1 MIIKL
6 TLGGLVILLIT
17 VIATSYYVN
26 KEGFD
31 NITSQT
37 LNSCTGQ
44 CKESLVATNNVCKV
58 ITQTDGNLVI
68 YDSTNKPVWA
78 SNTSGKGVG
87 PYKSVMQSD
96 GNYVLYDSTGKP
108 LWASNTYQKGV
119 GPYRLVMQDDCNLV
133 IYDKNNTPTWSSRAN
148 PAPNV
153 SYNPAPAPVANAATP
168 TAPASASPVIAS
180 QVAPPPIAPSNTP
193 KPLLAAVIPQQLAG
207 GSTPQRTEVTPE
219 VSLSSSGY
227 DAMVLQQKMDLLK
240 DIQKVVR
247 NELVANRATD
257 PVAMVGSVNKVTDST
272 AQGKEYEESCYK
284 DTEYK
289 CPKNPDGTCPPIPD
303 MSKYIKKDEIPCW
316 GCAIDY

>member
-6 TLGGLVILLIT
+6 TLGGLVILLIA

-37 LNSCTGQ
+37 LETPANISLAKLQQLFNNAGCTRTLVEGDQTKWWRSRPTVNDIIADMKEYGRLTNSCTGSDSQ
-44 CKESLVATNNVCKV
+44 HNFCNPDKCK
-58 ITQTDGNLVI
+58 
-68 YDSTNKPVWA
+68 KPVVTA
-78 SNTSGKGVG
+78 TPVMSGAVT
-87 PYKSVMQSD
+87 
-96 GNYVLYDSTGKP
+96 TG
-108 LWASNTYQKGV
+108 QV
-119 GPYRLVMQDDCNLV
+119 
-133 IYDKNNTPTWSSRAN
+133 NTPT
-148 PAPNV
+148 
-153 SYNPAPAPVANAATP
+153 
-168 TAPASASPVIAS
+168 
-180 QVAPPPIAPSNTP
+180 
-193 KPLLAAVIPQQLAG
+193 PLLAAVIPQQLAS
-207 GSTPQRTEVTPE
+207 GSTPQRTEVVPE
-219 VSLSSSGY
+219 VSLSTAGY

>member
-6 TLGGLVILLIT
+6 TLGGLVILLIA

-37 LNSCTGQ
+37 LETPANISLAKLQQLFNNAGCTRTLVEGDQTKWWRSRPTVNDIIADMKEYGRLTSSCTGSDSQ
-44 CKESLVATNNVCKV
+44 HNFCNPDKCK
-58 ITQTDGNLVI
+58 
-68 YDSTNKPVWA
+68 KPVVGA
-78 SNTSGKGVG
+78 SAT
-87 PYKSVMQSD
+87 PVM
-96 GNYVLYDSTGKP
+96 GGAVTTG
-108 LWASNTYQKGV
+108 QV
-119 GPYRLVMQDDCNLV
+119 
-133 IYDKNNTPTWSSRAN
+133 NTPT
-148 PAPNV
+148 
-153 SYNPAPAPVANAATP
+153 
-168 TAPASASPVIAS
+168 
-180 QVAPPPIAPSNTP
+180 
-193 KPLLAAVIPQQLAG
+193 PLLAAVIPQQLAS
-207 GSTPQRTEVTPE
+207 GSTPQRTEVVPE
-219 VSLSSSGY
+219 VSLSTAGY

-272 AQGKEYEESCYK
+272 AQGKEYEDSCYK